1 METRLQIFVYC
12 SVVCNIA
19 HFEVFLCHYIKNKPL
34 ISEEWLPTSS
44 CMYCNSFL
52 YPFTSRVINSQFTL
66 HYFSTIFEYCL
77 VKQLSPDWSFFG
89 SNRKFWEGKKGEF
102 KHFLVVHIFLP
113 IHLFLFT
120 KLVCRRRVTHI
131 FKN

>member
-12 SVVCNIA
+12 SVVCDIA
-19 HFEVFLCHYIKNKPL
+19 HFEVYLCHYIKNKPL

-52 YPFTSRVINSQFTL
+52 YPFTSRVINSVYPTL
-66 HYFSTIFEYCL
+66 FFDHIWILPCKTIKSRLEFL
-77 VKQLSPDWSFFG
+77 WKQQKIL
-89 SNRKFWEGKKGEF
+89 EGEQKGEF

-113 IHLFLFT
+113 IHFFLFT
-120 KLVCRRRVTHI
+120 KLVCRRVTHI